1 MDTRH
6 SCASQKIEQT
16 RVHTLTSK
24 TYYILVR
31 ELNSWVDSSG
41 KYILQI
47 HFLYYLF
54 KNSIHKFSPW
64 CPISVIS
71 VKGAESGWNRK
82 AKDFKE
88 KFILQLDVCRL
99 GNSFP
104 SKDVPLVLGVWVHA
118 SSAPLCSSSP
128 TALSSAPD
136 LCLRCATINLARS
149 LTLRVSLLAEC
160 LRRICLFPPTFE
172 GFYHVSPTLN
182 RW

>member
-6 SCASQKIEQT
+6 SCAFKKIEQT

-24 TYYILVR
+24 AYYRLVR

-118 SSAPLCSSSP
+118 SSVPLCSSSP

-149 LTLRVSLLAEC
+149 LTLRVFSLGWMFKADLSVSTD
-160 LRRICLFPPTFE
+160 LW
-172 GFYHVSPTLN
+172 GVYHVSPTLN